1 MNSRNIALVALALAA
16 VLFLVPVCS
25 EQSDAVSSEDISLT
39 LPDSTGDSVS
49 ITVGNGGSTD
59 FRFYVYNNSDQYL
72 YMTAEGASD
81 SDFVDV
87 SATVG
92 GEYLLPYG
100 ASDTGHILPVDVHV
114 SVGRYD
120 ESPTESGSIIL
131 TFADMAGSGETFEV
145 TVGIQITVDSAY
157 YSADGNNKFLGIIPN
172 TLDGA
177 LGSE

>member
-72 YMTAEGASD
+72 YMTAEGRPTPTSSMYRRPSEGSTSFHTAP
-81 SDFVDV
+81 
-87 SATVG
+87 AI
-92 GEYLLPYG
+92 P
-100 ASDTGHILPVDVHV
+100 DT
-114 SVGRYD
+114 SSR
-120 ESPTESGSIIL
+120 STC
-131 TFADMAGSGETFEV
+131 M
-145 TVGIQITVDSAY
+145 
-157 YSADGNNKFLGIIPN
+157 
-172 TLDGA
+172 
-177 LGSE
+177 

>member
-16 VLFLVPVCS
+16 VLFMVPVCS
-25 EQSDAVSSEDISLT
+25 EQSDAVTSEDISLT

-145 TVGIQITVDSAY
+145 TVGI
-157 YSADGNNKFLGIIPN
+157 
-172 TLDGA
+172 
-177 LGSE
+177 